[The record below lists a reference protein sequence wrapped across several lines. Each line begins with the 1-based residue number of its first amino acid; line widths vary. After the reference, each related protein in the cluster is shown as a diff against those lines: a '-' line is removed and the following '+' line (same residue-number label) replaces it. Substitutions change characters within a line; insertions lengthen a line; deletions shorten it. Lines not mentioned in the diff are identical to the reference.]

1 MLNVIRRNNQS
12 CFTEKQV
19 KSQTVRVRKSLQISC
34 SNSYYRD
41 QIHRT
46 SLYKVTFLKRLRGG
60 GSRSG
65 EAMAPA
71 PCSPRQL
78 AQPGWGARPVQGCG
92 RPASHQGFR
101 DGAACPLP
109 LSSILLLFLFHSLTE
124 KWFLCC
130 LVYY

>member
-78 AQPGWGARPVQGCG
+78 AQPGWAERPMQGITG
-92 RPASHQGFR
+92 LHRIRGSEMGQLALFR
-101 DGAACPLP
+101 
-109 LSSILLLFLFHSLTE
+109 LSSILLLFLFHSITE